1 MNVIQATT
9 SQDISA
15 YVLCGGKSV
24 RMQEE
29 KGLVLYKGKPFI
41 RWIIEAIMPITST
54 IILVTSNGD
63 YSLVGLPMIED
74 IQSDKGPV
82 GGIYSALKHSKTERN
97 LVLSCDVPKINT
109 ALLSKLIE
117 ESSFN
122 DSPVTFLSDGKNDY
136 PLIGVYKKTALK
148 TFTDAIS
155 GDKLKLCPLVNM
167 ISHQKIIINSEE
179 KSHVQNI
186 NSKAEL
192 LSLNLLDQ

>member
-1 MNVIQATT
+1 MENPKEIA
-9 SQDISA
+9 A

-24 RMQEE
+24 RMQAE

-74 IQSDKGPV
+74 IYADKGPV
-82 GGIYSALKHSKTERN
+82 GGIYTALSHSTSERN
-97 LVLSCDVPKINT
+97 LILSCDVPKIT
-109 ALLSKLIE
+109 ADLLLSLTE
-117 ESSFN
+117 ESEKKKAS
-122 DSPVTFLSDGKNDY
+122 VTFLSDGKNDY
-136 PLIGVYKKTALK
+136 PLIGVYKKETLETLAE
-148 TFTDAIS
+148 AIS
-155 GDKLKLCPLVNM
+155 ADKLKLCPLVNLM
-167 ISHQKIIINSEE
+167 SHHKLIINSHQKSL
-179 KSHVQNI
+179 VQNV

>member
-1 MNVIQATT
+1 MGI
-9 SQDISA
+9 SKDISA

-41 RWIIEAIMPITST
+41 RWIIEAIMPITSN

-74 IQSDKGPV
+74 IHADKGPV
-82 GGIYSALKHSKTERN
+82 GGIYTALKHSKTQRN
-97 LVLSCDVPKINT
+97 LILSCDVPKINT
-109 ALLSKLIE
+109 ELLCKLTE
-117 ESSFN
+117 ESNTS

-136 PLIGVYKKTALK
+136 PLIGVYNKTALK
-148 TFTDAIS
+148 TFADAIS
-155 GDKLKLCPLVNM
+155 ADKLKLCPLVNM
-167 ISHQKIIINSEE
+167 IPHQKIIINSDE
-179 KSHVQNI
+179 KAHVQNV

>member
-1 MNVIQATT
+1 MRND
-9 SQDISA
+9 SKDISA

-74 IQSDKGPV
+74 IHADKGPV
-82 GGIYSALKHSKTERN
+82 GGIYTALNHSKTERN

-117 ESSFN
+117 ESSIN

-136 PLIGVYKKTALK
+136 PLIGVYKKKALK
-148 TFTDAIS
+148 TF
-155 GDKLKLCPLVNM
+155 VF
-167 ISHQKIIINSEE
+167 
-179 KSHVQNI
+179 
-186 NSKAEL
+186 KA
-192 LSLNLLDQ
+192 

>member
-1 MNVIQATT
+1 MENPENLT
-9 SQDISA
+9 A

-74 IQSDKGPV
+74 IHADKGPV
-82 GGIYSALKHSKTERN
+82 GGIYTALKHSKTARN
-97 LVLSCDVPKINT
+97 LILSCDVPKINT
-109 ALLSKLIE
+109 GLLARLIE
-117 ESSFN
+117 ESNIN
-122 DSPVTFLSDGKNDY
+122 DSSVTFLSDGKNDY
-136 PLIGVYKKTALK
+136 PLIGVYKKTALR
-148 TFTDAIS
+148 TFVEAIS

-167 ISHQKIIINSEE
+167 ISHQKIFINSDE
-179 KSHVQNI
+179 KAHVHNI

>member
-1 MNVIQATT
+1 MNATPST
-9 SQDISA
+9 CTQDISA

-41 RWIIEAIMPITST
+41 RWIIEAIMPITSN

-74 IQSDKGPV
+74 IYAEKGPV
-82 GGIYSALKHSKTERN
+82 GGIYTALEHSSTEQN
-97 LVLSCDVPKINT
+97 LILSCDIPKINT
-109 ALLSKLIE
+109 ALLSKIAE
-117 ESSFN
+117 ESSVN
-122 DSPVTFLSDGKNDY
+122 DSHVTFVSDGKNDY
-136 PLIGVYKKTALK
+136 PLIGIYKKTAVK
-148 TFTDAIS
+148 TFADAIS
-155 GDKLKLCPLVNM
+155 ADKLKLCPLVNM
-167 ISHQKIIINSEE
+167 ISHQKIIINSDE
-179 KSHVQNI
+179 KAHVQNV